1 MCSSTERRGG
11 FVLMEAVMALAIIAI
26 VAIGLL
32 AAAALQVRTA
42 DKAALLLHARAL
54 AEDRM
59 AMLRVLDN
67 ESLGSLPDS
76 LVNGVFPPP
85 FEAFS
90 WQATVSPIR
99 DEHDLF
105 AAQVTVFVADEAF
118 VLDAL
123 LHEPQLAGGG
133 I

>member
-1 MCSSTERRGG
+1 MFSSTERPG

-26 VAIGLL
+26 VAIGVL
-32 AAAALQVRTA
+32 AATASQVRTA

-59 AMLRVLDN
+59 VMLRTLDHGAL
-67 ESLGSLPDS
+67 SDLPDS
-76 LVNGVFPPP
+76 LVAGVFPPP

-90 WQATVSPIR
+90 WEAWVSPIR

-105 AAQVTVFVADEAF
+105 AARVTVLIGDEAF
-118 VLDAL
+118 PLDAL
-123 LHEPQLAGGG
+123 LHEPQQAGGM
-133 I
+133 